1 MAAKTDHSTES
12 TPLLRFVLDFT
23 QMHITY
29 SVIKLL
35 NTPRDVSQ
43 AKNVA
48 KKLAAHLRL
57 NSSSID
63 SLKLDAGKHESM
75 TLQAGRDLSRL

>member
-1 MAAKTDHSTES
+1 M
-12 TPLLRFVLDFT
+12 LDFT

-35 NTPRDVSQ
+35 NKPRDVSQ
-43 AKNVA
+43 AKNMA
-48 KKLAAHLRL
+48 KKLVAHLRL

-63 SLKLDAGKHESM
+63 SLKLNAGKHESM